1 MRKEAEAS
9 FLIISEHN
17 ATTIRRIVKF
27 PVSDILQDMWHKH
40 LIFSDFLTATCLVL
54 TTGAVEEAEEVMV
67 VVDVVE
73 EGVVETAMEVE
84 VEAIA
89 MVVAEEATEVE
100 ALVEG

>member
-1 MRKEAEAS
+1 M
-9 FLIISEHN
+9 
-17 ATTIRRIVKF
+17 
-27 PVSDILQDMWHKH
+27 
-40 LIFSDFLTATCLVL
+40 
-54 TTGAVEEAEEVMV
+54 TGVVEEAEEVMV

>member
-1 MRKEAEAS
+1 
-9 FLIISEHN
+9 
-17 ATTIRRIVKF
+17 
-27 PVSDILQDMWHKH
+27 MWHKH

-54 TTGAVEEAEEVMV
+54 TTGVAEEAEAEEVMV

-73 EGVVETAMEVE
+73 EGVVETAMERE